1 MDKPTLAL
9 LKCVIWWKI
18 ALTRRKDHWAKI
30 SHPFGLQKLPPWIK
44 TPRNRANACSNSS
57 GNCLIVSVKIPEYE
71 KHLTPFHGTKLT
83 KFKYDLTVK
92 TPIAMQ
98 VNFCLTLVRFSYLSN
113 VESVQTSDRC
123 SVSQREASRE
133 TFITQ
138 RHLGLRDA
146 LSRGWI
152 SHYGW
157 GSHSFCRVA
166 EISLNYF
173 IFWFNFRREMAW
185 EGWKVPKKVVT
196 RGYSNFCEGYIFDIE
211 GKF

>member
-1 MDKPTLAL
+1 MTVRSGWPCIRLSYLSRVYRENVLSYHNFFQLNIKYIMDKPTLAL
-9 LKCVIWWKI
+9 LKCVIRWKI

-98 VNFCLTLVRFSYLSN
+98 VKICLTLVRYSYLSYFK
-113 VESVQTSDRC
+113 SFQTSDTCSLSKRC
-123 SVSQREASRE
+123 KSMTKYPAQS
-133 TFITQ
+133 IK
-138 RHLGLRDA
+138 L
-146 LSRGWI
+146 
-152 SHYGW
+152 
-157 GSHSFCRVA
+157 
-166 EISLNYF
+166 
-173 IFWFNFRREMAW
+173 
-185 EGWKVPKKVVT
+185 KKKV
-196 RGYSNFCEGYIFDIE
+196 RLL
-211 GKF
+211 